1 MATATW
7 QDVLVAELTD
17 ERASM
22 LADIAIASIEREM
35 PFLQEDAGLREL
47 ARTSTLANL
56 RLVADI
62 SAGVIALRDAAPPPQ
77 AIALA
82 RELARRNIP
91 MTELARAYR
100 VVQHEM
106 WRFGAQEI
114 RRRIPDGDEAA
125 TEIEH
130 LTDATFA
137 TGEVL
142 MGAALECYATERD
155 RWVRSADAIRR
166 ETVEAIL
173 AGDGVDVAAASAR
186 LRYDLHREHVGFVVW
201 TTPEETEAE
210 PAAIGGSAL
219 LVPLRAGAVA
229 GWCRPGAV
237 DLSAL
242 PRVAIGEPAAGIDG
256 FRASHRQAAEAE
268 RVARLAG
275 LAGAVRYSDV
285 ALTALLTKDLEHAT
299 AFAARELG
307 ELAGADTRIADT
319 ILAVLEAQSS
329 PRRAAQ
335 RLGVHENTVAKRVK
349 AGERLLGRG
358 IGERPAE
365 LYAALVIARVTRG

>member
-22 LADIAIASIEREM
+22 LADLAIASIEREM
-35 PFLQEDAGLREL
+35 PFLHEDAGLREL
-47 ARTSTLANL
+47 ARTGTLANL

-62 SAGVIALRDAAPPPQ
+62 SAGVVALRDAAPPPQ
-77 AIALA
+77 AIAFA
-82 RELARRNIP
+82 RELARRNVP

-106 WRFGAQEI
+106 WRFGAQQI
-114 RRRIPDGDEAA
+114 RNRIPDGDEAA
-125 TEIEH
+125 AEIEH

-142 MGAALECYATERD
+142 MGASLECYTTERD

-173 AGDGVDVAAASAR
+173 AGEGVDVAAASAR
-186 LRYDLHREHVGFVVW
+186 LRYDLRRDHIGFVVW
-201 TTPEETEAE
+201 TAGEEHES
-210 PAAIGGSAL
+210 PAAASGAL
-219 LVPLRAGAVA
+219 LVPIGAGLIA
-229 GWCRPGAV
+229 GWCHPDAL
-237 DLSAL
+237 DLTSW
-242 PRVAIGEPAAGIDG
+242 PRVAIGEPGRGIDG
-256 FRASHRQAAEAE
+256 FRATHRQASEAA
-268 RVARLAG
+268 RVARLSG
-275 LAGAVRYSDV
+275 MTGAVRYTDV
-285 ALTALLTKDLEHAT
+285 ALTALLTKDLDQAR

-307 ELAGADTRIADT
+307 ALAEADTRIADT
-319 ILAVLEAQSS
+319 VLAVLDAQGS

-335 RLGVHENTVAKRVK
+335 RLGVHENTVAKRIK
-349 AGERLLGRG
+349 TAEALLGRG
-358 IGERPAE
+358 VYDRPAE
-365 LYAALVIARVTRG
+365 LFAALTIARASR